1 MLKFGGL
8 GFEGVGSDLHI
19 SLTQSNEEGRSAV
32 ISLVLHLQERV
43 DISVITDGVTSDLR
57 GEFEKIRW
65 TKYTKLAE
73 SMRRVLVE
81 SLGWKT
87 SVVKIRQSLLSEG
100 KIALARVILDVPE
113 KYKDVLHIP
122 ELQARLAKLLSLCG
136 GYQPTAPEQ
145 IQRMPFDSVGPKDE
159 SKTLPEHGVSDT
171 AGHTLADCDI
181 KREAERLLAKVGGS
195 TWPVKCKVE
204 VEGTKAILG
213 EVAGRAPDKAPPTTS
228 APVER
233 WVDCYVDGFSRAN
246 HHVYLVEHASK
257 QRPWKVAMPNT
268 MQGRIAELALKP
280 MQLVKVLISSTQTG
294 SILDREL
301 LEIADV
307 DASHAVER

>member
-1 MLKFGGL
+1 MS
-8 GFEGVGSDLHI
+8 GSDPHI
-19 SLTQSNEEGRSAV
+19 SLTQSSAEGRSPV

-43 DISVITDGVTSDLR
+43 DISVITDGVTSDFR
-57 GEFEKIRW
+57 GDFEKIRW

-81 SLGWKT
+81 SLGWKV
-87 SVVKIRQSLLSEG
+87 SVVNIRQSLLSEG
-100 KIALARVILDVPE
+100 HIALARVILDVPA
-113 KYKDVLHIP
+113 KHKDVLHIP

-136 GYQPTAPEQ
+136 GYQTTAPEQ
-145 IQRMPFDSVGPKDE
+145 VQRMPFDSVSPKDE
-159 SKTLPEHGVSDT
+159 SKALPEHEVSDT

-204 VEGTKAILG
+204 VEGTKTILG

-228 APVER
+228 APEER

-246 HHVYLVEHASK
+246 HHVYLVEHGSK

-307 DASHAVER
+307 DAGHAVAK